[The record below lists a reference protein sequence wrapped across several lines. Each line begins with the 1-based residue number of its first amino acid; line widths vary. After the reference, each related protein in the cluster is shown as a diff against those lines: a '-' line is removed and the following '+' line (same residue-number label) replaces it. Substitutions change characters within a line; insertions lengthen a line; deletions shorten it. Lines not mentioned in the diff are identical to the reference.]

1 MERDGCLIATM
12 KLNGIPFETQ
22 SPEDLTIMSSQL
34 NGFYRT
40 LDRPDL
46 AIQIHRVRRNISD
59 SLSVCTDSLFSSFF
73 SISFN
78 EKTKKE
84 GFTAVE
90 LYCTLILRD
99 IQSKKTTFFSS
110 KSSLEETRS
119 RLETDWKNLRRFIKV
134 SFRRSCLMRPSLY
147 KRISKTDV
155 NILNN

>member
-1 MERDGCLIATM
+1 MILERLKIFEKERELESYIPLSSLVTDHVVMERDGCLIATM

-22 SPEDLTIMSSQL
+22 SPEDLTILSSQL

-73 SISFN
+73 LISFN

-119 RLETDWKNLRRFIKV
+119 RLENRLEEF
-134 SFRRSCLMRPSLY
+134 
-147 KRISKTDV
+147 
-155 NILNN
+155 